1 MITTVGFH
9 NYTTAVKI
17 KAKSIRWCAMTPQ
30 ECPLKASVETPTRI
44 RKINLSLSQ
53 LESGGQDLRRVIELG
68 RDSREDKGRD
78 IIEIHQMLSQKV
90 P

>member
-1 MITTVGFH
+1 MIITAGFH
-9 NYTTAVKI
+9 NYTMAVKI
-17 KAKSIRWCAMTPQ
+17 KSKSIRWCAKTPQ
-30 ECPLKASVETPTRI
+30 EHPLKAPVERPTRI

-53 LESGGQDLRRVIELG
+53 LESGGQDLRRIIELG

-78 IIEIHQMLSQKV
+78 IIEIHEMLSQKV